1 MKFITDF
8 ITNSSSSVFLV
19 AFPKRIKT
27 LQYVKE
33 FLKQESHAKIVFR
46 DAVEQ
51 DRKVKKISPDNK
63 YIIGKLT
70 DELAS
75 GYVNGIMRDFSTT
88 EKEFAKEK
96 GINIEDLRKNRRW
109 SDAYFDQERLQRE
122 ARASVK
128 AKQFAKENQ
137 GSYLYVFSYGDE
149 QGGIYAELEH
159 DHVFYK
165 LRHIRVSHH

>member
-1 MKFITDF
+1 MKIITDF

-33 FLKQESHAKIVFR
+33 FIKEEAHAKIIFR
-46 DAVEQ
+46 DAQEQ

-63 YIIGKLT
+63 QILAKLT
-70 DELAS
+70 EELTY
-75 GYVNGIMRDFSTT
+75 GYYDGVYKDFNIT

-96 GINIEDLRKNRRW
+96 GITVEELRENRRW
-109 SDAYFDQERLQRE
+109 FDAYFDQERLQKE
-122 ARASVK
+122 SRALVVG
-128 AKQFAKENQ
+128 KQFSKDEK
-137 GSYLYVFSYGDE
+137 GKYLYVFHYGDE
-149 QGGIYAELEH
+149 QGGLYAELEH